1 MEQFDYIIIGA
12 GSAGCVLAN
21 RLSEDTSVSVLLI
34 EAGPGDRPML
44 MRMPRGIG
52 KFHRPG
58 NPHIKFYQASKG
70 GNRPNEVWIKGSTL
84 GGSSSVNGMVY
95 VRGAPRDYDDWEAAG
110 CTGWG
115 WSEIGKCFAELEDHE
130 LGADEDAVR
139 GSGGALKVTV
149 HPTKTPLTEALVE
162 AGVQAGVPRT
172 ADVNDVRSVRD
183 GGIGYNAQTTYKG
196 ERFSAALAFLD
207 PVRKRPNLTIAT
219 ETSVRRIVF
228 EGQRATGVII
238 RDANGERTVTAK
250 REIII
255 SAGAIESPKLLQLS
269 GIGPK
274 ALLDSFGIPV
284 VVDSPWVGGNLH
296 EHLTFAMQLRTNSGS
311 SNKDLT
317 GLGLVKS
324 VLQYFLLRKGAL
336 SHTVHEVM
344 AFFKSRPELDHAD
357 VEMGVGLFT
366 MAKTPKGYGISKEPG
381 FTLFSYYT
389 RPESQGEVR
398 ITSAD
403 PDAAPYINANYLAAE
418 SDRKANVA
426 MVRRLRELMSQPAL
440 KPFGVQEIVPGP
452 DVESDDDIIQWMS
465 LNCSTAFHV
474 CGTCRMGSD
483 ADAVVDS
490 ELRVRGV
497 QGLRVCDTSIFP
509 TLVSGNTNGPAMA
522 VALRL
527 SKLMT
532 A

>member
-1 MEQFDYIIIGA
+1 MKQFDYIIVGA
-12 GSAGCVLAN
+12 GSSGCVLAN
-21 RLSEDTSVSVLLI
+21 RLSADPAVSVLLI

-95 VRGAPRDYDDWEAAG
+95 VRGAPMDYDCWEASG
-110 CTGWG
+110 CAGWG
-115 WSEIGKCFAELEDHE
+115 WNEIGKCFAELEDHE
-130 LGADEDAVR
+130 LGADDDAVR
-139 GSGGALKVTV
+139 GSGGELKVTV
-149 HPTKTPLTEALVE
+149 HPTKTALTEALIE
-162 AGVQAGVPRT
+162 AGVQAGVART

-196 ERFSAALAFLD
+196 ERFSAAIAFLD
-207 PVRKRPNLTIAT
+207 PVRSRPNLTIAT
-219 ETSVRRIVF
+219 DTAVRSIVF
-228 EGQRATGVII
+228 DGRRATGVLV
-238 RDANGERTVTAK
+238 RDAAGERTLTCR
-250 REIII
+250 REIIL

-274 ALLDSFGIPV
+274 SLLSSFGIDV
-284 VVDSPWVGGNLH
+284 VVDAPAVGQNLH
-296 EHLTFAMQLRTNSGS
+296 EHLTLGMQFKINSGS

-324 VLQYFLLRKGAL
+324 VLQYFTLRKGAL

-344 AFFKSRPELDHAD
+344 AFIKSRPELDHAD

-366 MAKTPKGYGISKEPG
+366 MAKTPTGYGISKDPG
-381 FTLFSYYT
+381 LTLFSYFT
-389 RPESQGEVR
+389 RPQSQGEVR

-403 PDAAPYINANYLAAE
+403 PDEAPYINANYLAEE

-426 MVRRLRELMSQPAL
+426 MVRRLRELMAQPAL
-440 KPFGVQEIVPGP
+440 KPFDPQEIVPGP
-452 DVESDDDIIQWMS
+452 SVASDDEIIQWMS

-483 ADAVVDS
+483 ADSVVDC

-497 QGLRVCDTSIFP
+497 EGLRVCDTSIFP

-527 SKLMT
+527 AKLMT